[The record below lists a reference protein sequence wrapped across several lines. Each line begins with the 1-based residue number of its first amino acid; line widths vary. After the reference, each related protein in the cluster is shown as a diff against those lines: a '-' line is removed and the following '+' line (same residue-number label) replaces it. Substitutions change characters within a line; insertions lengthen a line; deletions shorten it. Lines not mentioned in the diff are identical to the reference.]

1 MREERKVSWTMRMRT
16 PRIRGVDAW
25 NLVRGMALGLACAL
39 LATGCATAVA
49 YRAPV
54 AGPQTTC
61 VTPAPERDLVVGV
74 ALSGGGSRAALF
86 GASGL
91 EALAQLRGPD
101 GASVLD
107 QVSYLSSVSGGSLSA
122 SYYALN
128 KPPKETP
135 ILGPDGAL
143 TDDYQ
148 TFFAGFKDKVSQ
160 DFESALLWRQIGSF
174 RFILNPALAAQS
186 LTELFTERLLGP
198 ATFGDLGAREARG
211 DSPRLIVNTTLYN
224 NGRRLVLTT
233 LPPETFHYDF
243 FGELRQSLAKRGKPA
258 EFPPLLVRRWESLI
272 PMTPLDLKVDQC
284 AVRIAAAATGSA
296 SFPPLVG
303 PLTVRVGEEEQ
314 YWHIG
319 DGGLYENSGTES
331 LLIAVLKQLQAKKSR
346 RALIIAFDSSYPFS
360 VGYRKLSMRSEPW
373 TLFSYDVSRIPSI
386 MEERAT
392 AYMALFYRS
401 MQIEGVFPDT
411 QTARVIILR
420 HTDAQWKDD
429 LSDLPEVCRQES
441 PPLDSPTAVVERIA
455 EIPTRFKLASE
466 CDRQLLITAAAKVVA
481 QNKQEIEDFLAGRP
495 TQEGT
500 TR

>member
-1 MREERKVSWTMRMRT
+1 MREDRKLSWTMRMRT
-16 PRIRGVDAW
+16 LKIRGVETR
-25 NLVRGMALGLACAL
+25 NLVSGMALWLACVL
-39 LATGCATAVA
+39 LATGCASAVA
-49 YRAPV
+49 YRAPM

-86 GASGL
+86 GAAGL
-91 EALAQLRGPD
+91 EALARLRAPD

-128 KPPKETP
+128 KPPRETP

-143 TDDYQ
+143 TDSYQ
-148 TFFAGFKDKVSQ
+148 TFFAEFKEKVSQ
-160 DFESALLWRQIGSF
+160 DFESALIWRQIESF

-224 NGRRLVLTT
+224 NGRRLALTT

-243 FGELRQSLAKRGKPA
+243 FQELRQSLAKRGKPA

-331 LLIAVLKQLQAKKSR
+331 LLLVVLKQLQAKKSR
-346 RALIIAFDSSYPFS
+346 RALIIAFESSYPFS
-360 VGYRKLSMRSEPW
+360 VGYRKLSMRAEPW

-392 AYMALFYRS
+392 AYMSLFYRS
-401 MQIEGVFPDT
+401 MQIEGVFPDN
-411 QTARVIILR
+411 QTVRVIILR

-466 CDRQLLITAAAKVVA
+466 CDRQLLIRAAAKVVA
-481 QNKQEIEDFLAGRP
+481 QNKQEIEDFLAGRQ